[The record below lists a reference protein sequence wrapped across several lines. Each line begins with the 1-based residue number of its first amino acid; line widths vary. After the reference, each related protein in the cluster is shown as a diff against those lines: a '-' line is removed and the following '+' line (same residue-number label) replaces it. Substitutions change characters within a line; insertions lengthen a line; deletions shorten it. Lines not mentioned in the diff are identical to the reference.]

1 MDAVQLHLH
10 ASMPNSIPTH
20 SWPTLLWSMTHPET
34 LVPQTYEILTQE
46 DSGAVNVIIRDETGR
61 TVRILRALSAED
73 AQRLTVDYALIASR
87 EPGVAVMIPTQGR
100 Q

>member
-1 MDAVQLHLH
+1 M
-10 ASMPNSIPTH
+10 
-20 SWPTLLWSMTHPET
+20 
-34 LVPQTYEILTQE
+34 PQTYEILTQE

-61 TVRILRALSAED
+61 TVQILRALSAED